1 MSLPTNTDVKAS
13 PGNPVPLSQNNM
25 DTPEHKTLYEA
36 GLAMRMQVVG
46 EDYVANTLEKGSSD
60 FLRPLQQLATV
71 QYSLSL
77 LFSFS
82 IFYMIT

>member
-1 MSLPTNTDVKAS
+1 MSLPTNTDPNAKAS

-36 GLAMRMQVVG
+36 GLAMRKQVVG

-71 QYSLSL
+71 QDSL
-77 LFSFS
+77 FHYYFHFPNF
-82 IFYMIT
+82 I